1 MSRPETPTGCPAPIP
16 SRHIQSQCR
25 SKPGHAFTKFIL
37 AALVA
42 CALHSSPLP
51 AQLTLLP
58 GTTEPLA
65 FVPPETLP
73 DAPSTTQPSQPAASQ
88 DAPTPSRNDQ
98 ANQQV
103 NQQEKQRVLG
113 VFPQFNVSYV
123 PDAVSLTSKQ
133 KFRLAFR
140 SVRDPV
146 AFAGAFIV
154 AGLREANDSDPA
166 LGWGPVGYLHRVGV
180 TYLDTVSSTMIG
192 KAILPSILHQDP
204 RYFRLGH
211 GSFTRRLLYSFSG
224 VVICKHDNTGK
235 WEPNYSRVGGIFASG
250 AISNLYY
257 PDRADGGSQT
267 VTNALVVMLTGTVGL
282 SFNEFWPDLSR
293 KFLHKDPTN
302 GIDAEQAAARAAAPS
317 STSH

>member
-1 MSRPETPTGCPAPIP
+1 VLPQFAFQPKAG
-16 SRHIQSQCR
+16 RHRLTLLI
-25 SKPGHAFTKFIL
+25 II
-37 AALVA
+37 ALVA
-42 CALHSSPLP
+42 AALHGSPLAAQSDSPRGTAEPP
-51 AQLTLLP
+51 ASTP
-58 GTTEPLA
+58 R
-65 FVPPETLP
+65 
-73 DAPSTTQPSQPAASQ
+73 DAPSTAP
-88 DAPTPSRNDQ
+88 DAPTPSRTDQ
-98 ANQQV
+98 ANQQIH
-103 NQQEKQRVLG
+103 QQETQRVLG
-113 VFPQFNVSYV
+113 ILPQFNVSYV
-123 PDAVSLTSKQ
+123 PNAVSLTSGQ

-166 LGWGPVGYLHRVGV
+166 LGWGPAGYLHRVGV

-224 VVICKHDNTGK
+224 VVVCKHDNTGK

-257 PDRADGGSQT
+257 PDRANGGSQT

-282 SFNEFWPDLSR
+282 TFNEFWPDLSR

-302 GIDAEQAAARAAAPS
+302 GLDAQWAAAHPPAAK
-317 STSH
+317 